1 MANKGKI
8 RHAVRRNVLFA
19 VLGGIVVLAVTLFI
33 SARADM
39 AATAHMLSVTTEYV
53 KEQCNHFAKIDL
65 ASETKSLMRVI
76 ESGKQIAHG
85 IAADRALG
93 QEQALEA
100 YARDSYVSGVYLL
113 DGDGGID
120 AQYHSESDLPDA
132 LDEALAT
139 RALLDTALH
148 PEKRYA
154 DRFHCTDGSDLDVAA
169 TAREDAVGVVAVYYH
184 TPASYKNS
192 FSLSAASLL
201 DGYTME
207 KGGTIAIGSGDTIVA
222 SNDLSL
228 IGAKTADVPILR
240 ALSLLSDGDAKM
252 CSARRGDSVSHDFG
266 LMKRGHDFYIYGYV
280 AERDMFSNTPRTLLY
295 TLLVYI
301 ALLALIHTV
310 YWQLVQRY
318 REKQVRTQAEYTD
331 RLRRKNEQLSIAIE
345 NAARANAAKSGF
357 LSRMSHDIRTPLN
370 GILGLLRIS
379 DMHADD
385 TALLADNRRKIKI
398 AADHLL
404 SLVNDV
410 LQMSKLES
418 GEAVLAHER
427 ICLSDLRQ
435 DIADIVIGRAEE
447 SGITWDCPDEGAELP
462 YPYVY
467 GSPLHLR
474 QIFLNIYS
482 NCIKY
487 NRPGGRITTVLDM
500 PEASD
505 GRCTYRWRISD
516 TGIGMSEAY
525 LNHIF
530 EAFSQEKNDARSV
543 YSGTGLGMSIVKGLL
558 DRMGGRILITSK
570 VGVGSTF
577 EISIPFEIAPAPETP
592 PETETQEADIRG
604 LHLLLAEDNALNAE
618 IAVALLSAAG
628 ADVTAVQ
635 NGKQALERFADSA
648 PGSFD
653 AILMDVMMPVMDGL
667 AATKAIR
674 ALDRLDAAAV
684 PIIAMTANVFAED
697 AEKCFAAGMNAHLT
711 KPLDIAVLKACICEQ
726 TAGKTKHR

>member
-1 MANKGKI
+1 MPNKGTL
-8 RHAVRRNVLFA
+8 RRAVWRNVLLA
-19 VLGGIVVLAVTLFI
+19 VLGGIVVLAAALLVSTRT
-33 SARADM
+33 AM
-39 AATAHMLSVTTEYV
+39 AETAHMLSSTTEYV
-53 KEQCNHFAKIDL
+53 KEQCNRFAKIDL

-76 ESGKQIAHG
+76 ESGKQIAHE
-85 IAADRALG
+85 IADDRALG
-93 QEQALEA
+93 REQALDV
-100 YARDSYVSGVYLL
+100 YVRDSYVSGVYLL

-120 AQYHSESDLPDA
+120 AQYHSESAPPDE
-132 LDEALAT
+132 LDEALET

-154 DRFHCTDGSDLDVAA
+154 ERLRCADGSELDVAA
-169 TAREDAVGVVAVYYH
+169 TAREDAAGIVVAYYH
-184 TPASYKNS
+184 TPASYMNS
-192 FSLSAASLL
+192 FSLSAAALL
-201 DGYTME
+201 DGYTVE

-228 IGAKTADVPILR
+228 IGAKTDDVPILK
-240 ALSLLSDGDAKM
+240 ALSLLSDGEAQM
-252 CSARRGDSVSHDFG
+252 YSAPRDHSVSHDFG
-266 LMKRGHDFYIYGYV
+266 LMKRGRDFYIYGYV
-280 AERDMFSNTPRTLLY
+280 SEWDMFGNTPHALLY

-301 ALLALIHTV
+301 FLLTVIHTV
-310 YWQLVQRY
+310 YRQLAQRY
-318 REKQVRTQAEYTD
+318 RERQIRAQAEYTD
-331 RLRRKNEQLSIAIE
+331 SLRQKNEQLSIAIE

-379 DMHADD
+379 DMHEDD
-385 TALLADNRRKIKI
+385 PVLLAENRRKIKI
-398 AADHLL
+398 AANHLL

-410 LQMSKLES
+410 LNMSKLES
-418 GEAVLAHER
+418 GETVLAHER
-427 ICLSDLRQ
+427 IGLSDLMQ
-435 DIADIVIGRAEE
+435 DIAGIVIGRAEE

-525 LNHIF
+525 LDHIF
-530 EAFSQEKNDARSV
+530 EAFSQKKNDARSV
-543 YSGTGLGMSIVKGLL
+543 YNGTGLGMSIVKGLL
-558 DRMGGRILITSK
+558 DRMGGRILVTSK
-570 VGVGSTF
+570 EGVGSTF
-577 EISIPFEIAPAPETP
+577 EISIPFEIAPAPETL

-604 LHLLLAEDNALNAE
+604 LHLLLAEDNELNAE
-618 IAVALLSAAG
+618 IAVTLLGAAG
-628 ADVTAVQ
+628 ADITAVQ

-648 PGSFD
+648 PGTFD

-674 ALDRLDAAAV
+674 ALDRPDAAAI

-697 AEKCFAAGMNAHLT
+697 AEKCFAAGMNAHLI
-711 KPLDIAVLKACICEQ
+711 KPLDIAVLKACIREQ

>member
-1 MANKGKI
+1 MPNKGTL
-8 RHAVRRNVLFA
+8 RRAVWRNVLLA
-19 VLGGIVVLAVTLFI
+19 VLGGIVVLAAALLVST
-33 SARADM
+33 RADM
-39 AATAHMLSVTTEYV
+39 ADTAHMLSSTTEYV
-53 KEQCNHFAKIDL
+53 KEQCNRFAKIEL

-76 ESGKQIAHG
+76 ESGKQIAHE
-85 IAADRALG
+85 IADDRALG
-93 QEQALEA
+93 REQALDV
-100 YARDSYVSGVYLL
+100 YVRDSYVSGVYLL

-120 AQYHSESDLPDA
+120 AQYHSESAPPDE
-132 LDEALAT
+132 LDEALEI

-154 DRFHCTDGSDLDVAA
+154 ERFRCADGSELDVAA
-169 TAREDAVGVVAVYYH
+169 TAREDAAGIVVAYYH

-192 FSLSAASLL
+192 FSLSAAALL
-201 DGYTME
+201 DGYTVE

-228 IGAKTADVPILR
+228 IGAKTDDVPILK
-240 ALSLLSDGDAKM
+240 ALSLLSDGEAQM
-252 CSARRGDSVSHDFG
+252 YSAPRDHSVSHDFG
-266 LMKRGHDFYIYGYV
+266 LMKRGRDFYIYGYV
-280 AERDMFSNTPRTLLY
+280 SEWDMFGNTPHVLLY
-295 TLLVYI
+295 TLIVYI
-301 ALLALIHTV
+301 FLLTVIHTV
-310 YWQLVQRY
+310 YWQLAQRY
-318 REKQVRTQAEYTD
+318 RETQVRAQAEYTD
-331 RLRRKNEQLSIAIE
+331 SLRQKNEQLSIAIE

-379 DMHADD
+379 DMHEDD
-385 TALLADNRRKIKI
+385 PVLLAENRRKIKI
-398 AADHLL
+398 AANHLL

-410 LQMSKLES
+410 LNMSKLES
-418 GEAVLAHER
+418 GETVLAHER
-427 ICLSDLRQ
+427 VGLSDLMQ
-435 DIADIVIGRAEE
+435 DIAGIVIGRAEE

-525 LNHIF
+525 LDHIF

-558 DRMGGRILITSK
+558 DRMGGRILVTSK
-570 VGVGSTF
+570 EGVGSTF
-577 EISIPFEIAPAPETP
+577 EISIPFEIAPAPETL

-604 LHLLLAEDNALNAE
+604 LHLLLAEDNELNAE
-618 IAVALLSAAG
+618 IAVTLLGAAG
-628 ADVTAVQ
+628 ADITAVQ

-648 PGSFD
+648 PGTFD

-674 ALDRLDAAAV
+674 ALDRPDAAAI

-697 AEKCFAAGMNAHLT
+697 AEKCFAAGMNAHLI
-711 KPLDIAVLKACICEQ
+711 KPLDIAVLKACIREQ

>member
-1 MANKGKI
+1 MPNKGTL
-8 RHAVRRNVLFA
+8 RRAVRRNVLLA
-19 VLGGIVVLAVTLFI
+19 VLGGIVVMAVALLVST
-33 SARADM
+33 RADM
-39 AATAHMLSVTTEYV
+39 ADTAHMLSVTTEYV
-53 KEQCNHFAKIDL
+53 KEQCNRFAKIDL
-65 ASETKSLMRVI
+65 ASETKSMLRVI
-76 ESGKQIAHG
+76 ESGKQVAHG

-93 QEQALEA
+93 REKELED

-120 AQYHSESDLPDA
+120 AQYHSESALPGE
-132 LDEALAT
+132 LNEALET
-139 RALLDTALH
+139 RALLETALY

-154 DRFHCTDGSDLDVAA
+154 ERIRCADGSELDVAA
-169 TAREDAVGVVAVYYH
+169 TAREDAAGILVVYYH

-192 FSLSAASLL
+192 FSLSAAALL

-207 KGGTIAIGSGDTIVA
+207 KGGTVAIGNGDIIVA

-228 IGAKTADVPILR
+228 IGAKTADVPILK
-240 ALSLLSDGDAKM
+240 ALSLISDGDAQM
-252 CSARRGDSVSHDFG
+252 YSAPRDNLISHNFG
-266 LMKRGHDFYIYGYV
+266 MVKSGRDFYIYGYV
-280 AERDMFSNTPRTLLY
+280 SERDAFSNTPRVLLY
-295 TLLVYI
+295 TLLIYI
-301 ALLALIHTV
+301 FLLAVIHTV
-310 YWQLVQRY
+310 YRQLTHRY
-318 REKQVRTQAEYTD
+318 REKQVRAQAEYTD
-331 RLRRKNEQLSIAIE
+331 SLEQKNKQLSSAIE

-379 DMHADD
+379 DMHEDD
-385 TALLADNRRKIKI
+385 PVLLAENRRKIKI

-418 GEAVLAHER
+418 GETVLAHER
-427 ICLSDLRQ
+427 ISLSDLER
-435 DIADIVIGRAEE
+435 DIIGIIIGRAEE
-447 SGITWDCPDEGAELP
+447 SGITWDCPDEGTELP

-500 PEASD
+500 PEAGD

-525 LNHIF
+525 LDHIF

-543 YSGTGLGMSIVKGLL
+543 YSGTGLGMAIVKGLL
-558 DRMGGRILITSK
+558 DRMGGRILVTSK
-570 VGVGSTF
+570 EGVGSTF
-577 EISIPFEIAPAPETP
+577 EISIPFEIAPAPEAL
-592 PETETQEADIRG
+592 PEEQTQEADIRG
-604 LHLLLAEDNALNAE
+604 LHLLLAEDNELNAE
-618 IAVALLSAAG
+618 IAVALLGAAG
-628 ADVTAVQ
+628 ADITAVQ

-648 PGSFD
+648 PGTFD
-653 AILMDVMMPVMDGL
+653 AILMDVMMPEMDGL
-667 AATKAIR
+667 AATRAIR
-674 ALDRLDAAAV
+674 ALDRPDAAAIPV
-684 PIIAMTANVFAED
+684 IAMTANVFAED
-697 AEKCFAAGMNAHLT
+697 AEKCFAAGMNAYLT
-711 KPLDIAVLKACICEQ
+711 KPLDIAVLKACIREQ
-726 TAGKTKHR
+726 TAGKTEHQ